1 MGSLSMPF
9 EHYAVMTP
17 ASFSVDE
24 TLMWIERLTSS
35 RTTHALELA
44 ARYAEERHKIL
55 AENAANIDTPDYQT
69 KILDQDAFQRTLKE
83 SLERAKSGRESR
95 LELRGEAQVSTAPDG
110 DLVIKPRIRPSENIL
125 FHDGRN
131 AMLEKLMTDVQ
142 KNALEY
148 QLASRLLGKRY
159 QGLLSAIRGRVT

>member
-1 MGSLSMPF
+1 
-9 EHYAVMTP
+9 
-17 ASFSVDE
+17 
-24 TLMWIERLTSS
+24 MWIERTTAS

-55 AENAANIDTPDYQT
+55 AENVANIDTPDYQT
-69 KILDQDAFQRTLKE
+69 KILDPQAFQQTLKE
-83 SLERAKSGRESR
+83 SLERANGRGENA

-110 DLVIKPRIRPSENIL
+110 ELVIKPRIRPADNIL

-148 QLASRLLGKRY
+148 QLASRLLSKRY
-159 QGLLSAIRGRVT
+159 QGLLTAIRGRVT